1 MSVLKS
7 LLSICAVCLGV
18 ATGFAQS
25 VVPLRRDANV
35 TLRMPEKPP
44 VFGFTTARAFGSLRF
59 TDPMAMVTPPGE
71 TNRLFVVEQRGR
83 IAVVTN
89 LLAPTRTVFLDIS
102 SRVTGGVPADERGL
116 LGLAFHPGYATNRYF
131 FVAYTTGTGGAAGR
145 LSRFETDPSDPS
157 RALATSELILI
168 NQPDEASN
176 HNGGDL
182 HFGPD
187 GYLYYSLGDEGGAN
201 DQYANSQRIDKDFFA
216 GILRIDVDKRP
227 GSLPPNPHAASRT
240 NNYTVPPDNPFV
252 GATNFLGRPVDPAR
266 VRTEFYAVGLRNPWR
281 MSFDRP
287 TGRLYVGDVGQDR
300 REEINL
306 IVKGGNYGWNYR
318 EGLIA
323 GPRATPAG
331 FSHIN
336 PIFDYPRNQGVSV
349 TGGLVYRGNR
359 FSQLYG
365 RYIFADYGT
374 GNIWG
379 LLYDGSGSTNV
390 TRLAVDRDIVG
401 FGVDPSNGD
410 VLLADVGEDAIKRLI
425 YSTNTTGVPLPPLLS
440 ETGAFADLAKLTPQS
455 GIVPYEINVPF
466 WSDYAQKRRW
476 FSVPD
481 PAKKISFSREG
492 NWSFPM
498 GAVWIKHFELE
509 IRKGAPESARRLE
522 TRFIVRNSDGVYGV
536 TYKWDEDQ
544 QNARLVPED
553 GLDEPLVINDGGI
566 LRTQIWHYP
575 SRSECL
581 ACHTPV
587 AGHALGF
594 KTEQLNRDFNYG
606 NTAAN
611 QIRALSGAG
620 YFDAEVAGVNTLLA
634 AAHPAD
640 DAASLEHRVRSYLA
654 ANCSQCHQP
663 GGSALGQWDARL
675 TTRTA
680 ESGLING
687 LLVNDRGN
695 PEARSV
701 KPGSIEHSMLL
712 KRISA
717 RGAGQM
723 PPIAST
729 EVDAAGVAL
738 LSAWITNDLP
748 KSRSF
753 AEWQR
758 AHFELNT
765 SPIAGASEDPDDD
778 GASNYQ
784 EYLVGTDPLLD
795 SDVWR
800 VTVERDGDKVRLKFP
815 RIANRGFEVQFT
827 TDLFNPA
834 SWKPL
839 DVPANRLFFSATNSA
854 AAVEDSIPT
863 AQAKYYRVRVF
874 EP

>member
-1 MSVLKS
+1 MSVLKFF
-7 LLSICAVCLGV
+7 LFTCALGLGV
-18 ATGFAQS
+18 TAGFAQS
-25 VVPLRRDANV
+25 TIPLRREANV
-35 TLRMPEKPP
+35 TLRLPEKPL
-44 VFGFTTARAFGSLRF
+44 VFGFTTERAFGSLRF
-59 TDPMAMVTPPGE
+59 TDPMVMVAPPGE
-71 TNRLFVVEQRGR
+71 TNRLFIVEQRGR
-83 IAVVTN
+83 IAVITN
-89 LLAPTRTVFLDIS
+89 LLNPTRTVFLDIS
-102 SRVTGGVPADERGL
+102 GRATGGVPADERGL

-145 LSRFETDPSDPS
+145 LARFETDPNDPN
-157 RALATSELILI
+157 RALPNSELILI
-168 NQPDEASN
+168 HQPDEASN

-201 DQYANSQRIDKDFFA
+201 DQFSNSQRIDKDFFA

-227 GSLPPNPHAASRT
+227 GSLTPNAHAAART
-240 NNYTVPPDNPFV
+240 NSYAVPPDNPFV
-252 GATNFLGRPVDPAR
+252 GVTNFLGRAVDPNR

-349 TGGLVYRGNR
+349 TGGVVYRGHR

-365 RYIFADYGT
+365 RYVFADYGS
-374 GNIWG
+374 GNIWA
-379 LLYDGSGSTNV
+379 LLYDASGSTNV
-390 TRLAVDRDIVG
+390 TRLAVDRDIVA
-401 FGVDPSNGD
+401 FGIDPSNGD
-410 VLLADVGEDAIKRLI
+410 VLLADVGEDVVKRLV
-425 YSTNTTGVPLPPLLS
+425 YSTNATGVPLPPLLS

-455 GIVPYEINVPF
+455 GIVPYDINVPF
-466 WSDYAQKRRW
+466 WSDYTLKRRW
-476 FSVPD
+476 FTVPD
-481 PAKKISFSREG
+481 PVQKISFGRES
-492 NWSFPM
+492 NWSFPT
-498 GAVWIKHFELE
+498 GTAWIKHFDLE
-509 IRKGAPESARRLE
+509 MTKGSPESARRLE

-536 TYKWDEDQ
+536 TYKWDAAQ
-544 QNARLVPED
+544 QNATLVPED
-553 GLDEPLVINDGGI
+553 GLDEPLVIRDGGI
-566 LRTQIWHYP
+566 LRTQVWHYP

-581 ACHTPV
+581 ACHTPA

-594 KTEQLNRDFNYG
+594 RTEQLNRDFNYG
-606 NTAAN
+606 SATVN
-611 QIRALSGAG
+611 QIRALNDAG
-620 YFDAEVAGVNTLLA
+620 YFDAQVTGVNALPV
-634 AAHPAD
+634 AAHLAD
-640 DAASLEHRVRSYLA
+640 SASSLEHRVRSYLA

-663 GGSALGQWDARL
+663 GGSALGQWDARFA
-675 TTRTA
+675 TRTA

-687 LLVNDRGN
+687 ALVNDGGN
-695 PEARSV
+695 PEARTL
-701 KPGSIEHSMLL
+701 KPGSLDHSMVL

-717 RGAGQM
+717 RGPGQM

-729 EVDAAGVAL
+729 EVDVAGVAL

-748 KSRSF
+748 KSRIFS
-753 AEWQR
+753 EWQR
-758 AHFELNT
+758 VHFELNT
-765 SPIAGASEDPDDD
+765 APNAGPADDPDDD
-778 GASNYQ
+778 GAPNYQ
-784 EYLVGTDPLLD
+784 EYLVGTNPLQD
-795 SDVWR
+795 TDVWKIS
-800 VTVERDGDKVRLKFP
+800 VERDGDKVRLKFP

-827 TDLFNPA
+827 TDAGDSL
-834 SWKPL
+834 SWKAL
-839 DVPANRLFFSATNSA
+839 DVPGNRPFFSAASLT

-863 AQAKYYRVRVF
+863 VQAKYYRVRVF